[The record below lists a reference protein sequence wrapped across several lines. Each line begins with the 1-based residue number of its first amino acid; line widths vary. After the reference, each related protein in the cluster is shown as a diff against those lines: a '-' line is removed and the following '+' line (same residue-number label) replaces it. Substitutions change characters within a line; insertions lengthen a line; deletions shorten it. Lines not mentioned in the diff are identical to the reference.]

1 MSFKTIAVIGLGY
14 IGLPTAVILARQ
26 SLSVIGIDINP
37 ATTELINRGRVHIN
51 EPALAEAI
59 VDVVN
64 QGRLRATTEVEPA
77 DAFIIA
83 VPTPLGAANQPDISA
98 IAAAVDKIA
107 PVLKPGDLII
117 LESTSPV
124 GTTEQ
129 LARRISEL
137 RPDLAVPFSSAQPNI
152 AIAYCP
158 ERVLPGRIMLE
169 LLTNDRVI
177 GGLTPTC
184 AAKATSFYRLFIQGD
199 CMPTDARTAEMCK
212 LVENSYRD
220 VNIAFANELALI
232 CSTWNINVFELICLA
247 NHHPRVNILQP
258 GPGVGG
264 HCIAVDPWF
273 IVAQAP
279 EQARLIR
286 TAREVN
292 DIVPEWFFNQIKQK
306 VAECMQQKNCR
317 PSEITIACFGLAF
330 KADVGDLRESPALKV
345 AGKVSA
351 WHQGQV
357 LIVEPNIA
365 CLPDG
370 FGDNSVL
377 IDIDTAL
384 EQADVLVMLTDHK
397 PFKEIKTDAL
407 SGHLIVDSRGI
418 WQSR

>member
-1 MSFKTIAVIGLGY
+1 MSFTRITVIGLGY
-14 IGLPTAVILARQ
+14 IGLPTAAILARQ
-26 SLSVIGIDINP
+26 SLSVLGMDINP
-37 ATTELINRGRVHIN
+37 VTTELINRGQAPIN
-51 EPALAEAI
+51 EPELAEAI
-59 VDVVN
+59 LGVVK
-64 QGRLRATTEVEPA
+64 QGKLRASTQVEPA

-98 IAAAVDKIA
+98 IRAAIHQIA
-107 PVLKPGDLII
+107 PVLKPGDLIL

-129 LARRISEL
+129 LARWIGEL
-137 RPDLAVPFSSAQPNI
+137 RPDLAVPSLSDNPNL

-158 ERVLPGRIMLE
+158 ERVLPGQIMRE
-169 LLTNDRVI
+169 LLSNDRVI
-177 GGLTPTC
+177 GGLTAAC
-184 AAKATSFYRLFIQGD
+184 GAKARTLYQLFVQGE
-199 CMPTDARTAEMCK
+199 CMLTDARTAEMCK

-232 CSTWNINVFELICLA
+232 CHTWNIDVRQLIRLA

-273 IVAQAP
+273 IVAEAP

-292 DIVPEWFFNQIKQK
+292 DHVPDWFFAQVQQK
-306 VAECMQQKNCR
+306 VAQAVLQRNCR

-330 KADVGDLRESPALKV
+330 KADVGDLRESPAVKIVSKV
-345 AGKVSA
+345 CA

-357 LIVEPNIA
+357 LIVEPNIVS
-365 CLPDG
+365 LPDG
-370 FGDNSVL
+370 FGDNSRLV
-377 IDIDTAL
+377 DIDTAL
-384 EQADVLVMLTDHK
+384 QKADLLVMLTDHQ
-397 PFKEIKTDAL
+397 PFKAITRASL
-407 SGHLIVDSRGI
+407 SHYQIVDSRGI
-418 WQSR
+418 WQ